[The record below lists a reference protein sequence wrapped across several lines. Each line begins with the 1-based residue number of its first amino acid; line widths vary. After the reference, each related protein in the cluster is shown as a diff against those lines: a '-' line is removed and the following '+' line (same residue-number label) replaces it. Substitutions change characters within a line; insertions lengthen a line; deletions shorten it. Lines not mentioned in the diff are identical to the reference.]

1 MATIKDVARESGLT
15 VTTVSRVLNNRGYI
29 SDDARKKVAD
39 AMRKLNYQPNEV
51 ARSLHKKSTKTI
63 GVIVPHI
70 RHPYFAEMISNLE
83 NAAYKKGY
91 RILLCNTQEKQE
103 KAKEYIEICTSN
115 RVAGMILFS
124 GMVEVEPFIKMEIP
138 VITME
143 RLLDNGTA
151 SVECDNRT
159 GGALAAEKLIAG
171 GCRNLIM
178 IGSTNVA
185 VELPA
190 DQRGIGFRE
199 VCSRHGISCVELD
212 PEETAYN
219 NMTYQEMLEA
229 ALKEYPQTD
238 GVFASS
244 DVIAAQTLQVCNRL
258 GIAVPQQMKIVG
270 FDDVMLAQLT
280 TPQLTTI
287 HQPIKEMAE
296 TAVRLLVDAAEGLLV
311 AKQTVLPVQLVERGT
326 A

>member
-91 RILLCNTQEKQE
+91 RILLCNTQGKQE

-115 RVAGMILFS
+115 RVAGIILFS

-159 GGALAAEKLIAG
+159 GGALAAKKLIAG

-199 VCSRHGISCVELD
+199 VCSQHGIGYVELD